1 MENNKHFL
9 EWITV
14 EEFKC
19 FSDFH
24 AEGFKRVNLIGGKN
38 NVGKTALMEAMYVN
52 VCSASVETMT
62 TAIRNV
68 KFTREFIND
77 GHSVADEETSNAYS
91 VNLLES
97 TKSYKSKSNVIES
110 AFLVKNE
117 HGIKEYFM
125 KISQIVFKIN
135 ARDFSYNHQ
144 FPSGVIN
151 ITSDGL
157 SDDVVSYVFDFIQ
170 RGDGELILNKFLNE
184 FDGDIKNFKI
194 IGGKPQCKVNDIY
207 RDLTEFGDGLRSYIS
222 IICSFYACK
231 NGYLFIDEIDNG
243 IYYEH
248 FDRLWEIILTLSK
261 EMNCQVFTTTHSK
274 EMLESFA
281 RVAKKLKEEDVSY
294 TLLLKNK
301 EQELK
306 TISYDYEMLEYSMSQ
321 EHEVR

>member
-19 FSDFH
+19 FSNFH

-38 NVGKTALMEAMYVN
+38 NVGKTALMEFLHNYKN
-52 VCSASVETMT
+52 
-62 TAIRNV
+62 NNNN
-68 KFTREFIND
+68 KNNLFIDSRGLKN
-77 GHSVADEETSNAYS
+77 
-91 VNLLES
+91 S
-97 TKSYKSKSNVIES
+97 TLIE
-110 AFLVKNE
+110 V
-117 HGIKEYFM
+117 Y
-125 KISQIVFKIN
+125 QIVQRMEKE
-135 ARDFSYNHQ
+135 
-144 FPSGVIN
+144 
-151 ITSDGL
+151 
-157 SDDVVSYVFDFIQ
+157 DFI
-170 RGDGELILNKFLNE
+170 DCCINE
-184 FDGDIKNFKI
+184 FDSSITHFKFI
-194 IGGKPQCKVNDIY
+194 NHQAECKSNGVY
-207 RDLTEFGDGLRSYIS
+207 RELTEFGDGLRSYIS
-222 IICSFYACK
+222 IICSLYACQ

-281 RVAKKLKEEDVSY
+281 RVAKKLEDEDVSY

-301 EQELK
+301 EKELK
-306 TISYDYEMLEYSMSQ
+306 TISYDYEMLEYSVSQ